1 MAIIT
6 TESLCST
13 DFAVSKFVQNLRRA
27 GLSKSKKS
35 QCLFSTRRGCLK
47 RLSGTYDPRKVQEHD
62 GEKPKDPTLLVGAQ
76 VIVVFSLFANL
87 VGQAPKLLQH
97 FFEVVIAK
105 DLQSLPK
112 ASKRALNKLLNK
124 L

>member
-1 MAIIT
+1 MGV
-6 TESLCST
+6 LN
-13 DFAVSKFVQNLRRA
+13 DFL
-27 GLSKSKKS
+27 GL
-35 QCLFSTRRGCLK
+35 
-47 RLSGTYDPRKVQEHD
+47 TYDPRKVQEHD

-87 VGQAPKLLQH
+87 VGQAPKLLQD

-112 ASKRALNKLLNK
+112 ASKRTLNKLLNK